1 MRVHVNTLLST
12 AQMSISREIIQGQ
25 DAEASAAIIAFL
37 KDSADFEKL
46 SQFEGNLISQR
57 DEEDGTKLAAGIQ
70 ISIDRGSL
78 PRGHIAEPYKVIDVL
93 GKTPPEVA
101 QVIVDDV
108 AESATTGAVIVL
120 CGLSGTGKGTTA
132 ALLSKLL
139 PKCTTWSNGNVFRSI
154 TLLAATWCEQNGFEN
169 FDEAAALTDG
179 NIARYMAML
188 SFEKRDGCWDVI
200 IRGLGLDTSVGEI
213 QNTILKSPKVAKNI
227 PTVARLTQGE
237 VIAFASNALS
247 LMRADGNNILLEGRE
262 QTVDYIPTPFR
273 YTLTL
278 SDPSLVGKRRAAQR
292 LGAAVFSSP
301 SMSDPSVSVVSI
313 LQSELIKMASEC

>member
-1 MRVHVNTLLST
+1 
-12 AQMSISREIIQGQ
+12 MSISREIIQGQ
-25 DAEASAAIIAFL
+25 DADTSTTIISFL
-37 KDSADFEKL
+37 DGNAEFDKL

-57 DEEDGTKLAAGIQ
+57 DEEDGTKLAAGIR

-78 PRGHIAEPYKVIDVL
+78 PRDHVAEPYKIIDVL
-93 GKTPPEVA
+93 GKTPSEVA
-101 QVIVDDV
+101 QIIIDDV
-108 AESATTGAVIVL
+108 AENSSSGAVIVM

-139 PKCTTWSNGNVFRSI
+139 PNCSTWSNGNVFRSI
-154 TLLAATWCEQNGFEN
+154 TLLAATWCEQNGFESFN
-169 FDEAAALTDG
+169 ADAALSDQ
-179 NIARYMAML
+179 NIAAYMTML
-188 SFEKRDGCWDVI
+188 SFEKKDGRFDVI

-213 QNTILKSPKVAKNI
+213 QNTTLKSPKVAKNI

-237 VIAFASNALS
+237 VIAFASNALA

-292 LGAAVFSSP
+292 LGAAVFSSA
-301 SMSDPSVSVVSI
+301 SLGDSSATVESI
-313 LQSELIKMASEC
+313 LESELAKMASEC